1 MVTRTAAAAAL
12 VTCAALL
19 AATGCSSNFDSGK
32 DKEQDKAEKQKL
44 TVLIATSGDAET
56 QAVKAAAASYAKK
69 SGNTVTVEVA
79 KDMNQQL
86 AQSFAGHKPPDVFY
100 VNSDQF
106 ANYSKGGSLYAYG
119 DQISDASDFSE
130 QLLSS
135 FSYGGKQVCL
145 PKDTST
151 LGLAIN
157 SDLWKKAGLTEKD
170 YPKSWKELQS
180 VADKLT
186 ANGVTGLVT
195 SDEYQRLGVFMK
207 QAGGWL
213 TDADQKKMTADT
225 PENAEGLA
233 FVQSMLKSGS
243 MKFAKQVDTSWGG
256 EALGKGKAAMTI
268 EGNWLDGGMKLD
280 YPDVKYAV
288 APLPAGPKGE
298 GTLAFSTCWGVAAD
312 STHQAAS
319 VDLVK
324 HLTSADQQLAFAD
337 AFGVMPSRTSALK
350 TYAEKTPQAK
360 AWVDGSAYAQGP
372 VTIAG
377 FDKVLSQFNT
387 DLQSLRTADPKTIL
401 ADLQRN
407 GEQAIAKG
415 N

>member
-1 MVTRTAAAAAL
+1 MVTRTAAAALA
-12 VTCAALL
+12 TCAVLL
-19 AATGCSSNFDSGK
+19 TATGCSSNFDKGDDTAQDTAGK
-32 DKEQDKAEKQKL
+32 QHL

-56 QAVKAAAASYAKK
+56 QAVKKAAAAYAKK
-69 SGNTVTVEVA
+69 SGNTVDVQVA

-106 ANYSKGGSLYAYG
+106 ANYAKGGSLYPYG
-119 DQISDASDFSE
+119 DRIADADDFSQ
-130 QLLSS
+130 QLRTS
-135 FSYGGKQVCL
+135 FSYDGKLVCL

-157 SDLWKKAGLTEKD
+157 TDLWKKAGLTEKD
-170 YPKSWKELQS
+170 YPKTWDDLRK
-180 VADKLT
+180 VAAKLT
-186 ANGVTGLVT
+186 GGGVTGLVT
-195 SDEYQRLGVFMK
+195 SDEFQRLGVFMK
-207 QAGGWL
+207 EAGGWI
-213 TDADQKKMTADT
+213 TDDGQTKMTADT
-225 PENAEGLA
+225 AQNAEGLTY
-233 FVQSMLKSGS
+233 VQSLLKSGS

-268 EGNWLDGGMKLD
+268 EGNWLAGGMKLD
-280 YPDVKYAV
+280 YPDVKYAI
-288 APLPAGPKGE
+288 APLPSGPAGQ
-298 GTLAFSTCWGVAAD
+298 GTLAFSNCWGVAAESAHRD
-312 STHQAAS
+312 AG
-319 VDLVK
+319 VDLVTY
-324 HLTSADQQLAFAD
+324 LTSAEQQLAFAD

-350 TYAEKTPQAK
+350 TYADREPGAK

-387 DLQSLRTADPKTIL
+387 DLQSLRTADPKKIL

>member
-1 MVTRTAAAAAL
+1 MVTRTAVAAL
-12 VTCAALL
+12 ATCAALL
-19 AATGCSSNFDSGK
+19 TATGCSSNFDSG
-32 DKEQDKAEKQKL
+32 DGAVQDKAAQQKL

-56 QAVKAAAASYAKK
+56 QAVKAAAAAYAEK
-69 SGNTVTVEVA
+69 SGNSVTVEVA

-106 ANYSKGGSLYAYG
+106 ANYAKGGSLYPYG
-119 DQISDASDFSE
+119 DEIADKDVFSE
-130 QLLSS
+130 QLRAS
-135 FSYGGKQVCL
+135 FSYDGKLVCL

-157 SDLWKKAGLTEKD
+157 TGLWKKAGLTEKD
-170 YPKSWKELQS
+170 YPKTWAELKS
-180 VADKLT
+180 VATKLT
-186 ANGVTGLVT
+186 GGGVTGLVT

-207 QAGGWL
+207 EAGGWI
-213 TDADQKKMTADT
+213 TDTDQRKMTADSAA
-225 PENAEGLA
+225 NVEGLT
-233 FVQSMLKSGS
+233 FVQSLLKSGS

-280 YPDVKYAV
+280 YPDVKYAI
-288 APLPAGPKGE
+288 APLPAGPAGQ
-298 GTLAFSTCWGVAAD
+298 GTLAYSNCWGVAKD
-312 STHQAAS
+312 SKHRAAG

-324 HLTSADQQLAFAD
+324 YLTSAKQQNAFAD
-337 AFGVMPSRTSALK
+337 AFGVMPSRADALK
-350 TYAEKTPQAK
+350 TYAEKHPAAK

-387 DLQSLRTADPKTIL
+387 DLQSLRTADPKKIL
-401 ADLQRN
+401 GDLQRN